1 MFRKKKQE
9 RGAITVEA
17 TIALTAFLFMFMM
30 LYSIVTI
37 CRAQATIGSALNN
50 TAKEISQYTYLY
62 SLTGIHDSL
71 GQATSTDITGDVD
84 KLAEGINASF
94 NSMQSMNDDVQSLSQ
109 TEITDMS
116 GVLQDWNTLSYDLRN
131 DLTETKENVTGVADS
146 IKELAKDPKH
156 LLIGLCK
163 IAADDGISLVKSKLI
178 TPPICKVLI
187 QKHLKSYDEQST
199 ESYLKGLN
207 IVPGSSNGEKSYID
221 GLDFSNSSLFCS
233 EDYDIVLRVEYE
245 VEVTPYLPIDIK
257 INMCQS
263 AATRGWAD
271 GDGRHVKDNGEVVVV
286 KPEVETETGN
296 NLETTTNK
304 EETSSESSQEETTSG
319 DEDNKTPRD
328 IMVDK
333 YGEGAIKDIED
344 AYSNTDSWTIDD
356 WEYYVVL
363 YTNSEPTTQETT
375 TQETTTQETTNIDTS
390 KENEYEKKYSR
401 ENVLANSSGVS
412 VDDALKNTI
421 DKFIKE
427 YPDKKD
433 ELMKYYSKDEFVKLI
448 NRGCP
453 EYNSKDY
460 SNVSLSDRYSEIEME
475 LLETVHNQLK
485 PDAGTIMQKVIL
497 D

>member
-257 INMCQS
+257 INMS
-263 AATRGWAD
+263 
-271 GDGRHVKDNGEVVVV
+271 
-286 KPEVETETGN
+286 
-296 NLETTTNK
+296 
-304 EETSSESSQEETTSG
+304 
-319 DEDNKTPRD
+319 
-328 IMVDK
+328 
-333 YGEGAIKDIED
+333 
-344 AYSNTDSWTIDD
+344 
-356 WEYYVVL
+356 
-363 YTNSEPTTQETT
+363 
-375 TQETTTQETTNIDTS
+375 
-390 KENEYEKKYSR
+390 
-401 ENVLANSSGVS
+401 
-412 VDDALKNTI
+412 
-421 DKFIKE
+421 
-427 YPDKKD
+427 
-433 ELMKYYSKDEFVKLI
+433 
-448 NRGCP
+448 
-453 EYNSKDY
+453 
-460 SNVSLSDRYSEIEME
+460 
-475 LLETVHNQLK
+475 
-485 PDAGTIMQKVIL
+485 
-497 D
+497 